1 MEVEERDKVALEEPG
16 EEAEV
21 HPVGELRVQV
31 VHLEVDLVEV
41 LIHERHQGFLHH
53 LSS

>member
-1 MEVEERDKVALEEPG
+1 MEVEERDEVALEKPG

-21 HPVGELRVQV
+21 NPVGELRVQV

-41 LIHERHQGFLHH
+41 LIHKRHQGLLHH
-53 LSS
+53 LRS